1 MYFFESTKRGK
12 GVGGRPFQ
20 TAAPLWK
27 FKDSTKSTS

>member
-1 MYFFESTKRGK
+1 MYFSESTKRGK

-27 FKDSTKSTS
+27 FKDYAKSTT